1 MTAASFQITLA
12 LLTSL
17 LFTTAATAQPAQIIL
32 LRHAEKPA
40 DAADIHLSERG
51 QQRAQALAGWATNSP
66 AWKTNDR
73 PVAVFACRPTPK
85 ASSLRA
91 IETITPLALQLQL
104 PVQTPFSAKNAA
116 ALTRQILD
124 DPALKGKTV
133 AICWVRDE
141 LPQLAK
147 AFGVKSGGEK
157 WKKNVFD
164 RFWLLTFQNSTAT
177 LNDLPQQL
185 LPGDTVE
192 SQPGH
197 LRPDH
202 L

>member
-1 MTAASFQITLA
+1 MTAASFLKTLA

-17 LFTTAATAQPAQIIL
+17 LFTTAATAQPARIIL

-73 PVAVFACRPTPK
+73 PAAVYASRPTPK
-85 ASSLRA
+85 ASSQRA
-91 IETITPLALQLQL
+91 IETLTPLATRLQLT
-104 PVQTPFSAKNAA
+104 VQTPFSAKNYA
-116 ALTRQILD
+116 ALARQILD
-124 DPALKGKTV
+124 DPTLKGKTV
-133 AICWVRDE
+133 VICWVRDE

-164 RFWLLTFQNSTAT
+164 RFWLITFQNSTAT
-177 LNDLPQQL
+177 LSNLPQQL
-185 LPGDTVE
+185 LPGDTAVVM
-192 SQPGH
+192 PG
-197 LRPDH
+197 L
-202 L
+202 